1 MKVHMNFDEL
11 TTSVVEWARVK
22 GILDKGTREG
32 QAYKT
37 LEEAQEL
44 MDAVDDD
51 DRAEI
56 IDAIGDVLVTVII
69 QAEMNGLNVT
79 DCLQSAYDV
88 IAKRSGTMLDGV
100 FVKDGA

>member
-1 MKVHMNFDEL
+1 MKVHMSFNEL
-11 TTSVVEWARVK
+11 TTSVVEWARLK
-22 GILDKGTREG
+22 GILDNGTRLG
-32 QAYKT
+32 QARKT
-37 LEEAQEL
+37 LEEAAEL
-44 MDAVDDD
+44 LNAVEDD

-88 IAKRSGTMLDGV
+88 ISKRTGKMENGM
-100 FVKDGA
+100 FVKDA

>member
-11 TTSVVEWARVK
+11 TTSVVEWAKLK
-22 GILDKGTREG
+22 GILDNGTRLG
-32 QAYKT
+32 QARKT
-37 LEEAQEL
+37 LEEANEL
-44 MDAVDDD
+44 LSAVEDD

-56 IDAIGDVLVTVII
+56 VDAIGDVLVTVII

-88 IAKRSGTMLDGV
+88 ISKRTGKMVGGV
-100 FVKDGA
+100 FVKDA